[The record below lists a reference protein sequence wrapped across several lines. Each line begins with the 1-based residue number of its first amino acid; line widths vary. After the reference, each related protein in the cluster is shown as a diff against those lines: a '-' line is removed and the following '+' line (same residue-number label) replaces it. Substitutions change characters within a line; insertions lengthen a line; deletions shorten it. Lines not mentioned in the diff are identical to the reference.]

1 MALGL
6 FLGIARAYKRKR
18 TSSLNILTSKTGPCD
33 YHKGK
38 NCKPTDF
45 HTRFGFLMVMYFSM
59 RIKKCNF
66 L

>member
-6 FLGIARAYKRKR
+6 FLGIARAYKRTR
-18 TSSLNILTSKTGPCD
+18 TSSLNSLTSKTGPCD

-45 HTRFGFLMVMYFSM
+45 HSRKGSCFEYDFSVFYYVFLL
-59 RIKKCNF
+59 N
-66 L
+66 